1 MKLLVAYLATPGG
14 EDAVALGVC
23 LARTLNASL
32 DISLVIPPDRPE
44 AFASTGSYAEVLDEA
59 ATEWLADAAALVPDD
74 VTVATHVAL
83 DENSADGILKEID
96 RLGSTI
102 LVVGGS
108 GGGLIGRHSLGSV
121 VNDLLHSSPVPVA
134 LAPRGFSHTG
144 APRVREITAAIGRRP
159 GAEILLDTAVELS
172 ARGDLPLRL
181 VSLVSRDDMPPRRTP
196 DDETTAIGHA
206 VDLAQRA
213 LDSARTRLPEGTS
226 ITSAIVEGRSVEDA
240 VGTVDWHDGDLIMV
254 GSSRLAAPRKLFL
267 GSTAA
272 KMLRVLAVPMI
283 VVPREAQP

>member
-1 MKLLVAYLATPGG
+1 MRLLVAYLATPGG
-14 EDAVALGVC
+14 EDAVALGAC
-23 LARTLNASL
+23 LARTLHASL
-32 DISLVIPPDRPE
+32 DISLVIPPDKPE
-44 AFASTGSYAEVLDEA
+44 AFAATGSYADVLDEA
-59 ATEWLADAAALVPDD
+59 AKEWLDQAAALVPED
-74 VTVATHVAL
+74 VTVRTHVAV

-96 RLGSTI
+96 RLDSTM

-134 LAPRGFSHTG
+134 LAPRGFSRTG
-144 APRVREITAAIGRRP
+144 PQRVREITAAIGRRP

-172 ARGDLPLRL
+172 AQGQIPLRL
-181 VSLVSRDDMPPRRTP
+181 MSLVSRDDWPPKLSA
-196 DDETTAIGHA
+196 EEEQQA
-206 VDLAQRA
+206 VERGVELAGRA
-213 LDSARTRLPEGTS
+213 LDEARSRLPEGTGLDS
-226 ITSAIVEGRSVEDA
+226 TVAEGRNIEDA
-240 VGTVDWHDGDLIMV
+240 VLTVDWHDGDVIMV

-283 VVPREAQP
+283 VVPRQAQP

>member
-1 MKLLVAYLATPGG
+1 MRLLVAYLATPGG
-14 EDAVALGVC
+14 EDAVALGAC
-23 LARTLNASL
+23 LARTLHASL
-32 DISLVIPPDRPE
+32 DISLVIPPDKPE
-44 AFASTGSYAEVLDEA
+44 AFAATGSYADVLDEA
-59 ATEWLADAAALVPDD
+59 AKEWLDQAAALVPED
-74 VTVATHVAL
+74 VTVRTHVAV

-96 RLGSTI
+96 RLDSTM

-134 LAPRGFSHTG
+134 LAPRGFSRTG
-144 APRVREITAAIGRRP
+144 PQRVREITAAIGRRP

-172 ARGDLPLRL
+172 AQGQIPLRL
-181 VSLVSRDDMPPRRTP
+181 MSLVSRDDWPPKLSA
-196 DDETTAIGHA
+196 EEEQQA
-206 VDLAQRA
+206 VERGVELAGRA
-213 LDSARTRLPEGTS
+213 LDEARSRLPEGTGLD
-226 ITSAIVEGRSVEDA
+226 SAVAEGRNIEDA
-240 VGTVDWHDGDLIMV
+240 VLTVDWHDGDVIMV

-283 VVPREAQP
+283 VVPRQAQP

>member
-1 MKLLVAYLATPGG
+1 MRLLVAYLATPGG
-14 EDAVALGVC
+14 EDAVALGAC
-23 LARTLNASL
+23 LARTLHASL
-32 DISLVIPPDRPE
+32 DISLVIPPDKPE
-44 AFASTGSYAEVLDEA
+44 AFAATGSYADVLDEA
-59 ATEWLADAAALVPDD
+59 AKEWLDQAAALVPED
-74 VTVATHVAL
+74 VTVRTHVAV

-96 RLGSTI
+96 RLGSTM

-134 LAPRGFSHTG
+134 LAPRGFSRTG
-144 APRVREITAAIGRRP
+144 PQRVREITAAIGRRP

-172 ARGDLPLRL
+172 AQGQIPLRL
-181 VSLVSRDDMPPRRTP
+181 MSLVSRDDWPPKLSA
-196 DDETTAIGHA
+196 EEEQQA
-206 VDLAQRA
+206 VERGVELAGRA
-213 LDSARTRLPEGTS
+213 LDEARSRLPEGTGLD
-226 ITSAIVEGRSVEDA
+226 SAVAEGRNIEDA
-240 VGTVDWHDGDLIMV
+240 VLTVDWHDGDVIMV

-283 VVPREAQP
+283 VVPRQAQP

>member
-1 MKLLVAYLATPGG
+1 MRLLVAYLATPGG
-14 EDAVALGVC
+14 EDAVALGAC
-23 LARTLNASL
+23 LARTLHASL
-32 DISLVIPPDRPE
+32 DISLVIPPDKPE
-44 AFASTGSYAEVLDEA
+44 AFAATGSYADVLDEA
-59 ATEWLADAAALVPDD
+59 AKEWLDQAAALVPED
-74 VTVATHVAL
+74 VTVRTHVAV

-96 RLGSTI
+96 RLDSTM

-134 LAPRGFSHTG
+134 LAPRGFSRTG
-144 APRVREITAAIGRRP
+144 PQRVREITAAIGRRP

-172 ARGDLPLRL
+172 AQGQIPLRL
-181 VSLVSRDDMPPRRTP
+181 MSLVSRDDWPPKLSA
-196 DDETTAIGHA
+196 EEEQQA
-206 VDLAQRA
+206 VERGMELAGRA
-213 LDSARTRLPEGTS
+213 LDEARSRLPEGTGLD
-226 ITSAIVEGRSVEDA
+226 SAVAEGRNIEDA
-240 VGTVDWHDGDLIMV
+240 VLTVDWHDGDVIMV

-283 VVPREAQP
+283 VVPRQAQS